1 MMQVSEGVSAVGDDE
16 PRRKTWKPPAAS
28 VPKGT
33 PALGYPQRLDRST
46 AAQLL
51 GISYP
56 TLVRLTDSGA
66 IPESAIYR
74 IGTRVIYDR
83 DALLAWRPKKKGA

>member
-1 MMQVSEGVSAVGDDE
+1 
-16 PRRKTWKPPAAS
+16 
-28 VPKGT
+28 
-33 PALGYPQRLDRST
+33 
-46 AAQLL
+46 L